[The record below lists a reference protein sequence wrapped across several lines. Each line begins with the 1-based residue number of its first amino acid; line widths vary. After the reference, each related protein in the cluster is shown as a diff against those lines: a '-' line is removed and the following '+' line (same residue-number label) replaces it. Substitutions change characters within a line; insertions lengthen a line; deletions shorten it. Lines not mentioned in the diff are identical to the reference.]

1 MKKLLF
7 ICQYYY
13 PERIGLTDICEYLVK
28 KGYDI
33 TVLTGL
39 PNYPKGKVPQE
50 YKFYK
55 KRKETINGVKV
66 KRCFEIGRRKGK
78 IWLAINYISFLFS
91 SVFHALFLGSKY
103 DEVVC
108 YQHSPITMGVSAVL
122 YKKLYKKPLTLYCF
136 DLWPESIKAYNIKE
150 NNIIFK
156 IFKNVSKFVYRNCNK
171 ILISSK
177 PFKEY
182 LVDNFGI
189 DNTIISYLPQH
200 SKDYK
205 INKKRNNKDD
215 KMHFLFA
222 GNIGK
227 MQNIECIIKASNEIK
242 KENNFIVDIVGYGS
256 NYDDLVKLTKD
267 LKLENNVI
275 FHGQKSQEEMLKYY
289 EQADVMLLTLKGNTF
304 VSKTLPLKLQ
314 SYMSTG
320 KPILASIEGAA
331 EEVINESG
339 CGICIKPDDYKLLSK
354 KMSYLINNKEVLKD
368 MGKKSREYYDKNFDF
383 DKLMEKFEEFMN
395 N

>member
-28 KGYDI
+28 NEYDV

-39 PNYPKGKVPQE
+39 PNYPEGKVPKE
-50 YKFYK
+50 YKLFR
-55 KRKETINGVKV
+55 KRKEIINGVKV

-78 IWLAINYISFLFS
+78 VWLAINYISFLIS
-91 SVFHALFLGSKY
+91 SVFHAFFLGKKY
-103 DEVVC
+103 DEVIC

-122 YKKLYKKPLTLYCF
+122 YKKLYKKALTLYCF
-136 DLWPESIKAYNIKE
+136 DLWPESIKTYNIKE
-150 NNIIFK
+150 SNIIFK
-156 IFKNVSKFVYRNCNK
+156 IFKKISKFVYKNCNK

-177 PFKEY
+177 PFEEY
-182 LVDNFGI
+182 LVSNFNI
-189 DNTIISYLPQH
+189 DRNSISYLPQH
-200 SKDYK
+200 SKDYTLDK
-205 INKKRNNKDD
+205 KNKKKDNKI
-215 KMHFLFA
+215 HFLFA

-227 MQNIECIIKASNEIK
+227 MQNIECIIKAANEIK
-242 KENNFIVDIVGYGS
+242 KDDNFIVDIVGYGS
-256 NYDDLVKLTKD
+256 NYDDLVELTKK
-267 LKLENNVI
+267 LKLEDKI
-275 FHGQKSQEEMLKYY
+275 LFHGQKKQDEMLEYY
-289 EQADVMLLTLKGNTF
+289 ANADIMLLTLKGNTF

-320 KPILASIEGAA
+320 KPILGSIEGAA

-339 CGICIKPDDYKLLSK
+339 CGICIKPDDYKLLAK
-354 KMSYLINNKEVLKD
+354 KMSYLIKNKEVLKD

-383 DKLMEKFEEFMN
+383 DKLMEKFEKEL
-395 N
+395 